1 MGIEVAQLILAL
13 VGLTT
18 DDAGVVRATRVVMEI
33 LGIELI
39 AAIAW
44 TTLLTGLLLAAA
56 TQWGLLKHCWIV
68 TKLVITV
75 ALMLNGHFFLQHWL
89 REQAVVGKAPESL
102 SLRLVIVMSIAL
114 GLLVT
119 ATALSIYK
127 PWGKTRRTPAGR
139 RGAYGNAQMGRALGG
154 EVGAVNVAGPE
165 PVARP
170 TRTLPPGKAQRAL
183 PPLPEERRTKA
194 APGDPRGRVRTFVAR
209 CGRSFLF
216 SSSSL
221 SP

>member
-1 MGIEVAQLILAL
+1 MTRTASKKHAGTVSSAGSAEAAARPAPHPRAPRTPPAAGKVRRLPQRWRKAILTLHVTVAVGWVGIEIGQLILGL

-39 AAIAW
+39 AGFAW

-56 TQWGLLKHCWIV
+56 TQWGLLKHWWIV

-89 REQAVVGKAPESL
+89 REQAEVGKAPESL
-102 SLRLVIVMSIAL
+102 SLQLVIVMSIAL

-127 PWGKTRRTPAGR
+127 PWGKTRRVRRRPA
-139 RGAYGNAQMGRALGG
+139 AGG
-154 EVGAVNVAGPE
+154 
-165 PVARP
+165 PVDHREAP
-170 TRTLPPGKAQRAL
+170 STL
-183 PPLPEERRTKA
+183 A
-194 APGDPRGRVRTFVAR
+194 A
-209 CGRSFLF
+209 
-216 SSSSL
+216 
-221 SP
+221 